1 MINRKKG
8 TETERSGKKPGSG
21 ISREKAA
28 GKGRA
33 DGKKTGR
40 IRKAL
45 VRDVKEVH
53 SLINEFAAEQ
63 EMLPRSLNELYEHLR
78 DMFVYEEDGRLKGV
92 CSLHVV
98 WEDLAE
104 VRSLAVARR
113 ARGRGIGR
121 SLVETCLEEARGL
134 GVSRVF
140 ALTYIPE
147 FFGLFGFKVVDKSE
161 LPHKIW
167 GDCIRCP
174 KFPDCNEFAVVRE
187 LLTGEDSYGA

>member
-8 TETERSGKKPGSG
+8 TEKGK
-21 ISREKAA
+21 A
-28 GKGRA
+28 GTGGRTFPKKVRA
-33 DGKKTGR
+33 DEKGGAENGNKVKTGN

-45 VRDVKEVH
+45 VGDIKEVH
-53 SLINEFAAEQ
+53 TLINEFAAEQ

-104 VRSLAVARR
+104 VRSLAVARA

-121 SLVETCLEEARGL
+121 SLVETCLEEAAGL

-140 ALTYIPE
+140 ALTYIPD
-147 FFGLFGFKVVDKSE
+147 FFRLFGFKEVDKAE

-174 KFPDCNEFAVVRE
+174 KFPDCNEFAVIKE
-187 LLTGEDSYGA
+187 L